1 MFLVTPLFAALLALM
16 FVLLSAN
23 IVRLRF
29 REQVSLGDGGNRD
42 LNIAIRIQANFVE
55 YVPFT
60 LLLMWL
66 LESIDL
72 SPARVFWIGLALV
85 LSRIF
90 HVLGMSFSK
99 KLMIL
104 RQISVIL
111 SFVIL
116 VWLSV
121 AILGYYL
128 AP

>member
-29 REQVSLGDGGNRD
+29 REQVSLGDGGNPS

-72 SPARVFWIGLALV
+72 SPARVLWIGFALV

-90 HVLGMSFSK
+90 HVLGMSFPK

>member
-29 REQVSLGDGGNRD
+29 REQVSLGDGGNPS

-90 HVLGMSFSK
+90 HVLGMSFPK

-116 VWLSV
+116 VWLSA

>member
-90 HVLGMSFSK
+90 HVLGMSFPK

>member
-29 REQVSLGDGGNRD
+29 REQVSLGDGGNPS

-90 HVLGMSFSK
+90 HVLGMSFPK